1 MSETTIKEAIDGLK
15 QACIDKLVENIKNS
29 LESFDKLDEKKRLN
43 EFGQGQSAIACC
55 SNLIEVFRGLSSE
68 ERGKI
73 MKDYPF
79 MKDVFMNVI
88 TYIDLGLT
96 FGYTELQKKEQ

>member
-1 MSETTIKEAIDGLK
+1 MDSLK

-29 LESFDKLDEKKRLN
+29 LESFYKLDEKKKLN

-55 SNLIEVFRGLSSE
+55 SNLIEIFRNLSNE
-68 ERGKI
+68 ERKNI
-73 MKDYPF
+73 VEDYPF

-88 TYIDLGLT
+88 TYMDLGLT
-96 FGYTELQKKEQ
+96 FGYTELKEKEQ